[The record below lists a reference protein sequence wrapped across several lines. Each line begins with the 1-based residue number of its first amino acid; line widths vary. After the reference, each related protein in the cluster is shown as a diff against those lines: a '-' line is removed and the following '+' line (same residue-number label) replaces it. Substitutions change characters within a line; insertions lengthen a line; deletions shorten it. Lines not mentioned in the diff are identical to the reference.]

1 MDRATFEHRHAAG
14 RVRSR
19 GQGQTRK
26 REIAVVSFG
35 VQLIT
40 ALDPDGGIARPA
52 EAHGARG
59 DRIEHGPEL
68 ARRPGNGAKDAGS
81 RRLALERFLRLV
93 EEAHVL
99 DRDRGLIRECLD
111 ERDLAIA
118 ERSRSHTAK
127 DHHPDLLIVAKQ
139 RHTQDGSASLGRG
152 LQRGLVRRIREHV
165 GNLDRLP

>member
-40 ALDPDGGIARPA
+40 ALDPDGGIAGPA
-52 EAHGARG
+52 EAQGARG

-81 RRLALERFLRLV
+81 RRLALERFLGLV

-111 ERDLAIA
+111 ELDLAIA

-127 DHHPDLLIVAKQ
+127 DHLPDLLIVAKKSNYQ
-139 RHTQDGSASLGRG
+139 NGSERLLMGM
-152 LQRGLVRRIREHV
+152 QIVTCNRIRV
-165 GNLDRLP
+165 SYWY